1 MFTQSLPVVAD
12 LPFLRIGE
20 CPCCNWLYDS
30 QSTRAVKIGRIVKPG
45 KWCSSIPHIGGRVAW
60 VFPRAVL
67 GGGKRHARE
76 RSD

>member
-1 MFTQSLPVVAD
+1 MD

-20 CPCCNWLYDS
+20 CHCRNWTYDI
-30 QSTRAVKIGRIVKPG
+30 QTGGAVKIGRIVKPG
-45 KWCSSIPHIGGRVAW
+45 KWSSSIPQIGGRVAW